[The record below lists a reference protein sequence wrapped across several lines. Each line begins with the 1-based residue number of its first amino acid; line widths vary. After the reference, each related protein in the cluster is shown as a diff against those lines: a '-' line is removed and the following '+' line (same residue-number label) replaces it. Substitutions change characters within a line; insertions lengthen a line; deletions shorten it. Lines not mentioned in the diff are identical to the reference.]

1 MITLRFVRSD
11 GQEFSVADSVWGLI
25 DAKGM
30 DKPELTVYTQKAA
43 IGDGDIVTGWRV
55 GARTIE
61 FELKVKSSA
70 LNEVL
75 RRAATSYFRSGSTYD
90 VYVYRYGNTRFA
102 PDCYLEDFEIPTEKL
117 TIPITMKLSL
127 LCPDGYFLSADSFS
141 KNIAG
146 IEGRAGWPYMAQ
158 DIYGRIIGI
167 YSFAQTVYINNDG
180 DAEAYCKA
188 VFTARDSVT
197 NPKLLAG
204 SGYVRVIGS
213 MSSGDVLVI
222 DGKTKAVTM
231 NSVKISNQL
240 DKNSDFS
247 GITFALGT
255 NSVGF
260 DADIG
265 SNVLDVYIYYN
276 KRYMGA

>member
-11 GQEFSVADSVWGLI
+11 GQEFSVTDSVWGLT
-25 DAKGM
+25 DAKGL
-30 DKPELTVYTQKAA
+30 DKPKLDVYTQKAA

-55 GARTIE
+55 GARSIE
-61 FELKVKSSA
+61 FELKAKSSA

-90 VYVYRYGNTRFA
+90 VYVYRYGDPRFA
-102 PDCYLEDFEIPTEKL
+102 PDCHLEDFEIPTEKL
-117 TIPITMKLSL
+117 TIPITMKLGL
-127 LCPDGYFLSADSFS
+127 LCPDGYFMSEDSFS
-141 KNIAG
+141 QNIAG
-146 IEGRAGWPYMAQ
+146 VEPRAGWPYIAQ
-158 DIYGRIIGI
+158 DAYGRIVGI
-167 YSFAQTVYINNDG
+167 YLYAQTVYINNDG
-180 DAEAYCKA
+180 DTEAYCQA
-188 VFTARDSVT
+188 VFTARGDVT

-204 SGYVRVIGS
+204 SGYVRVIGT
-213 MSSGDVLVI
+213 MSAGDVLII

-231 NSVKISNQL
+231 NGENISNQL

-247 GITFALGT
+247 GITFALGD